1 MKNMLFAAAAIASA
15 AGLAP
20 AHAEGGEGLPI
31 IVMAEDSDP
40 NSVTRSSDIHR
51 RVMTEIQRQFADD
64 DWYVIDESAIAAK
77 LDWSMRDRRPKE
89 ELIQIVD
96 LACKAEDAT
105 LCGRALIVFKIRA
118 AAKDYGFGTKAQ
130 VRLAGDIYD
139 VASNQ
144 YLGGWEPMRMEFPAP
159 RKCAG
164 VCIEEVVGDHARDI
178 AASLGVV
185 LSEKLAYIDR
195 GDATADYASPD
206 SDPGLI
212 NNYNFTFRNFTMKEI
227 LAVTEVMEAEFP
239 DYVTVRGVSG
249 DATVYKY
256 NYASRAKSDDI
267 YKWMNI
273 LFTDMGY
280 EPHEYRVTVREN
292 RLFTVERMVKDRR
305 QRAQREGR
313 FE

>member
-1 MKNMLFAAAAIASA
+1 MRKLLFAITAIASA
-15 AGLAP
+15 AGFAP

-31 IVMAEDSDP
+31 IVMADDSDP
-40 NSVTRSSDIHR
+40 NSVIRSSDIHH

-64 DWYVIDESAIAAK
+64 DWYVIDENAIAAK
-77 LDWSMRDRRPKE
+77 MDWKMRDRRPRD
-89 ELIQIVD
+89 ELVQVVD
-96 LACKAEDAT
+96 LACKSEDAT
-105 LCGRALIVFKIRA
+105 LCGRAMIVFKIRA
-118 AAKDYGFGTKAQ
+118 SAKDYGFGTKAQ
-130 VRLAGDIYD
+130 VRLTGDIYD

-185 LSEKLAYIDR
+185 LSEKLAYLDR
-195 GDATADYASPD
+195 GDARADQANPD

-227 LAVTEVMEAEFP
+227 LAITDVMETEFP
-239 DYVTVRGVSG
+239 DFLSVRGVSG

-267 YKWMNI
+267 YKWMNV
-273 LFTDMGY
+273 LLTDMGY
-280 EPHEYRVTVREN
+280 DSYEYRVTLREN
-292 RLFTVERMVKDRR
+292 RLFTVERVIKDRG
-305 QRAQREGR
+305 QRAKREGR
-313 FE
+313 FQ